1 MEMEMSS
8 EILDIAAILNRILER
23 ASQNLTIEKLLLQLN
38 LDPSNITFD
47 AILQRLVDV
56 TIANI
61 NIPNMC
67 ALIGAAF
74 YAATFLTPTMVRLRV
89 FGIISSVFFMAY
101 GLIGAVITTFLMY
114 LFLFFVNNLR
124 LLQILKII
132 KKAQI
137 AAEGDLSMD
146 WLKPF
151 MNQRK
156 YHKGDVVF
164 RKGRLA
170 NEMMLITTGKFLVTE
185 IGVELP
191 PGQLMGELGFLT
203 QKNKR
208 THTVECIEDGA
219 VLTIS
224 YDRLLEIYFEYPD
237 FGYYF
242 LRLSS
247 DRLLQ
252 NNARLERDV
261 EQYKVKLQAATGMN
275 THSDL

>member
-1 MEMEMSS
+1 MEMSS
-8 EILDIAAILNRILER
+8 EILDIAAVLNRILER
-23 ASQNLTIEKLLLQLN
+23 AAQNLTIEKLLLQLN

-47 AILQRLVDV
+47 AVLHRLVDV
-56 TIANI
+56 AIANI
-61 NIPNMC
+61 NIANMC
-67 ALIGAAF
+67 ALVGAAF
-74 YAATFLTPTMVRLRV
+74 YAATFLTPTMVRLRI
-89 FGIISSVFFMAY
+89 FGIISAIFFMAY
-101 GLIGAVITTFLMY
+101 GLIGAVTTTFLMY

-124 LLQILKII
+124 LFQILKIL
-132 KKAQI
+132 KKARI

-151 MNQRK
+151 MNQRN
-156 YHKGDVVF
+156 YRKGDIIF
-164 RKGRLA
+164 RKGRPA

-185 IGVELP
+185 IGIELL

-203 QKNKR
+203 KKNKR
-208 THTVECIEDGA
+208 THTVKCIEDGA

-247 DRLLQ
+247 DRLLE
-252 NNARLERDV
+252 NNARLEKNI
-261 EQYKVKLQAATGMN
+261 EQYKLRLEAAAETN
-275 THSDL
+275 TQ